1 MTASTASTQT
11 SPQPATSAQPSP
23 ASSPN
28 ASSGSA
34 PVSAQAAEG
43 QKLFA
48 RYCALCHGPEAKG
61 YAADNAPSLVTESF
75 LRSATDQFIAMGIA
89 TGRPGTAMAPY
100 SAAYGGPLTDEQI
113 LQIVAFV
120 RSKGPAAEPLVA
132 VAKGNAA
139 AGKPLFDKHCATCHG
154 DSPKRTAP
162 RLDLPS
168 FLHIATDSF
177 LDYAIRVGRPGTP
190 MLAFDKTLK
199 QGQINDIIAYLR
211 SFQNPEPTAILPP
224 PTGKEPMIINPK
236 GKQAAFTLRDERFV
250 PAAEVAAALA
260 AKRRLVILDA
270 RAVSDWR
277 LGHIPGAIQM
287 PYYEMVKDGTSR
299 IAEIPKDGTW
309 VLAYC
314 ACPHHASGE
323 VIDELRRRGYPKT
336 AIIDEGITFWGKQGY
351 PMTLPKGKDGKPVMP
366 KMPDPHDHS
375 GHDHSGHGHS
385 GHGH

>member
-1 MTASTASTQT
+1 M
-11 SPQPATSAQPSP
+11 SAH
-23 ASSPN
+23 
-28 ASSGSA
+28 
-34 PVSAQAAEG
+34 AEEG
-43 QKLFA
+43 KKLFGK
-48 RYCALCHGPEAKG
+48 YCALCHGPEGKG
-61 YAADNAPSLVTESF
+61 YAADNAPSLVSESF
-75 LRSATDQFIAMGIA
+75 LKSATDQFIAMGTI

-100 SAAYGGPLTDEQI
+100 GAAYGGPLTDEQV
-113 LQIVAFV
+113 LQIVSFL

-132 VAKGNAA
+132 VAKGNAE
-139 AGKPLFDKHCATCHG
+139 AGKPLFEAMCATCHSG
-154 DSPKRTAP
+154 HPPKRTAP

-177 LDYAIRVGRPGTP
+177 LDYAIRIGRPGTP
-190 MLAFDKTLK
+190 MEAFGNKLK
-199 QGQINDIIAYLR
+199 QSQINDIIAYLR
-211 SFQNPEPTAILPP
+211 TFQNPEPTAILPP
-224 PTGKEPMIINPK
+224 PTGKEPMVINPK
-236 GKQAAFTLRDERFV
+236 GKQAAFTLRADRFV
-250 PAAEVAAALA
+250 PSAEVAAALA

-270 RAVSDWR
+270 RPVSDWR

-336 AIIDEGITFWGKQGY
+336 AIIDEGILFWGRQGY
-351 PMTLPKGKDGKPVMP
+351 PMKLPKDKDGKPVMP

-375 GHDHSGHGHS
+375 GHDHSHHGHGH
-385 GHGH
+385 